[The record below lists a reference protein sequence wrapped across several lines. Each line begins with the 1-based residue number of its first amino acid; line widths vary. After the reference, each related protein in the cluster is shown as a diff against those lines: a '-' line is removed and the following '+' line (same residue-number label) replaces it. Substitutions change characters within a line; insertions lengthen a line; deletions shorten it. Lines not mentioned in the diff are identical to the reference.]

1 MDYQYQLTSILVTVA
16 TNSINIGRRT
26 RQLFV
31 QTAFCAE
38 PLASFS
44 FLLAASAAFQL
55 NPPSLT
61 RLELNWTKIE
71 LSMGQHLFVRHLNL
85 TLWPIKFH
93 PALSSA
99 RSGSTNQSYLN
110 FILRWGWSW
119 LGMTEQ
125 HVGVFIRL

>member
-61 RLELNWTKIE
+61 RLIELNENWIE
-71 LSMGQHLFVRHLNL
+71 YGAAFVRASL
-85 TLWPIKFH
+85 KFDPVTH
-93 PALSSA
+93 
-99 RSGSTNQSYLN
+99 
-110 FILRWGWSW
+110 
-119 LGMTEQ
+119 
-125 HVGVFIRL
+125 